1 MNGWWRSLRMFAGL
15 LLLVSALVLPVSK
28 AAVLA
33 AEGARIEELA
43 VINSERDL
51 LFYCVLRDAFSPEME
66 QGVKNGIPVSFNFF
80 VELYQAR
87 GGGGERKVIN
97 RAFTHTMTYD
107 SLKEQFTVELEEHG
121 ALALSFHELE
131 EARSAMN
138 RVNDFHLVELAA
150 MEKGSGY
157 VVRVRARLAKKDLP
171 LNFQYIMPFGQL
183 WTFETDWKS
192 LAFSYGKSGSAAE

>member
-1 MNGWWRSLRMFAGL
+1 MKDEWRGLQLFVGL
-15 LLLVSALVLPVSK
+15 LLLVASFILPVSK

-43 VINSERDL
+43 VINSEQDL
-51 LFYCVLRDAFSPEME
+51 LFYCLLRDAFSPEME

-80 VELYQAR
+80 VELYQTR
-87 GGGGERKVIN
+87 DGGGERKVID
-97 RAFTHTMTYD
+97 RSFSHIMTYD

-121 ALALSFHELE
+121 GLALSFQELE

-150 MEKGSGY
+150 MEKRSGY

-192 LAFSYGKSGSAAE
+192 LAFSYGKPGSTAE